1 MTSSIYARQY
11 ERQTLDDFDR
21 KLGLGVSICI
31 MIIALL
37 SFVARI
43 LWSKRRG
50 HRILN
55 LNFALIVLA
64 LITGLIAIALFI
76 SFAAAS
82 SAVWL
87 LYSLGQF
94 FASIATGL
102 SAVSIVGVLFSNSRN
117 TGSSLRG
124 FLSLP
129 LILVLAYL
137 IISFWPLYCGW
148 LPSPAAPKLARAF
161 SWAHGALL
169 ATTFLLLFVASALE
183 KPGPT
188 GKQFSTSH
196 CALVAIL
203 YLIVICNALSNAY
216 YMARHSGELYNK
228 GGRNEVYTNYVDVY
242 VYVYDAYA
250 YDNGERSPGVTA
262 SIPAL
267 LIFLTA
273 FVTAVFQPQSSPA
286 KPEETETKE
295 NHAAPSDQVDG
306 PASCPPSTKG
316 NPHDSMFIIQGARVP
331 GYRESTGQD
340 VRRAR
345 DFHQSPPPTGILR
358 TISVDVVV
366 EDREEDEWHDAE
378 GQRGPRGWEAAL
390 RRGPQ

>member
-102 SAVSIVGVLFSNSRN
+102 SAVSIVGVLFR
-117 TGSSLRG
+117 
-124 FLSLP
+124 
-129 LILVLAYL
+129 
-137 IISFWPLYCGW
+137 
-148 LPSPAAPKLARAF
+148 
-161 SWAHGALL
+161 
-169 ATTFLLLFVASALE
+169 
-183 KPGPT
+183 
-188 GKQFSTSH
+188 KQFSTSH

>member
-21 KLGLGVSICI
+21 KLGLAVSICI

-87 LYSLGQF
+87 LYNLGQF

-102 SAVSIVGVLFSNSRN
+102 SAVSIVGALFR
-117 TGSSLRG
+117 
-124 FLSLP
+124 
-129 LILVLAYL
+129 
-137 IISFWPLYCGW
+137 
-148 LPSPAAPKLARAF
+148 
-161 SWAHGALL
+161 
-169 ATTFLLLFVASALE
+169 
-183 KPGPT
+183 
-188 GKQFSTSH
+188 KQFSTSH

-228 GGRNEVYTNYVDVY
+228 GSRNEVYTNYVDVY

-273 FVTAVFQPQSSPA
+273 FVTANFQAQSSPA

-295 NHAAPSDQVDG
+295 NHAAPSDQVDS

-378 GQRGPRGWEAAL
+378 GQRGTRGWEAAL